1 MIKRLNFNLGL
12 AWCCME
18 LEIQCTVFTPDTAP
32 EIKLNAIRSYGASV
46 VKVDYVESLKTI
58 HIANDYIVSFAR

>member
-1 MIKRLNFNLGL
+1 
-12 AWCCME
+12 ME

-58 HIANDYIVSFAR
+58 HIANDYMFHLPARSINHIVRSTGTIY